1 MQNSAINIK
10 RRWQNSLIDQNLR
23 ASALLPVLAYDD
35 ENNYFLMDDR
45 TIGVAFQCTPA
56 SFANDQMND
65 RLQGFLNQNYPD
77 DSIMSFTLFKSP
89 DVYGDLAKMRYLRKD
104 YNDPLMR
111 EIIGERMKFVEHH
124 TKEPISTRTGKGLY
138 NIGYIFDQK
147 LIVTF
152 KMPIAGR
159 TPSAAEIEQIGD
171 LAETISSGLQTAEL
185 QPRPINAVTYLR
197 IMETMINSSK
207 DASWRDSVTTWDE
220 GKPLNEQVFDYGT
233 DLVVE
238 RDALKLGSRHVRV
251 LSAKR
256 LPEAIYFGEAARFV
270 GDLSGAGV
278 SVQQSYM
285 ITVNIYMPNAE
296 KTKSVLD
303 RKRQF
308 ATNQAFG
315 PMLKFVRALGEKY
328 EGYNQLD
335 KSLSEGFKPVKLS
348 YTLAVFADSEDEAI
362 QAATAV
368 RNLWREQRFDMMNDT
383 FAMLPCFIN
392 MLPLCGSHAAVNDLF
407 RYKTMTTEHATSL
420 LPVFGE
426 WKGTGT
432 YHTSLMSRNGQLMS
446 LSLHD
451 SNTNKNA
458 VICAESGSGKSFL
471 VNELIMSYL
480 SEGAQIWVIDVGRS
494 YEKLCEL
501 VGGDFIHFGDSTDVS
516 LNPFGLIENTVVDI
530 DEETGEE
537 VVVDGYEAES
547 DALFSIV
554 SAMAS
559 VKGELSEFQQ
569 AVLKQVMQDVWNE
582 HGQGMLIDHIADACM
597 KHEDQRVKDVG
608 TQLYPFASKGSY
620 GKYFSRPNN
629 INFKNRFTVL
639 ELDDLQGRQHL
650 RQVVLLQLI
659 FQVGREIF
667 LGERGRKKLLIID
680 EAWDLLKEGEVAVFM
695 EHAYRKFRKY
705 GGSAIIATQS
715 VNDLYENPV
724 GRAIAEN
731 SAMMCLLG
739 QTAETVESI
748 RRTKRLDLPDAGYE
762 MLKGVHT
769 VLGAYS
775 EIFVKSNAGIGIGR
789 LVVGD
794 FQKLLYSSDP
804 NDIAAI
810 NHYREAGVPTAEAI
824 RRVIQDRQ
832 QPLS

>member
-1 MQNSAINIK
+1 MNTALGFK
-10 RRWQNSLIDQNLR
+10 RRWQDNLIEEEVR
-23 ASALLPVLAYDD
+23 ASSIIPVVAYDD
-35 ENNYFLMDDR
+35 DRKYFLMDDR
-45 TIGVAFQCTPA
+45 TVGVAFMCIPA
-56 SFANDQMND
+56 SFANEQMQD
-65 RLQGFLNQNYPD
+65 RLRGFLNQAYPENAVL
-77 DSIMSFTLFKSP
+77 SFTLFKSP
-89 DVYGDLAKMRYLRKD
+89 DIYAQMASMRYIRND

-111 EIIGERMKFVEHH
+111 EIMEERMKFIEGHS
-124 TKEPISTRTGKGLY
+124 KDPIVTRTKRGIY
-138 NIGYIFDQK
+138 DIGMMMDQK
-147 LIVTF
+147 LIVTL
-152 KMPIAGR
+152 KVPIAGR
-159 TPSAAEIEQIGD
+159 KPTAEEVDDICD
-171 LAETISSGLQTAEL
+171 LAESVSSGLQTAEL
-185 QPRPINAVTYLR
+185 HPVQMNAGQYIR
-197 IMETMINSSK
+197 IMETMLNWSK
-207 DASWRDSVTTWDE
+207 SASWRDSHEAWDE
-220 GKPLNEQVFDYGT
+220 GKPINEQIFDFDT
-233 DLVVE
+233 DITVE
-238 RDALKLGSRHVRV
+238 RGRLTLGGQNVHV

-256 LPEAIYFGEAARFV
+256 LPEAIYFGEAIRFI

-278 SVQQSYM
+278 SVRHNYM
-285 ITVNIYMPNAE
+285 VTVNVYMPSPE
-296 KTKSVLD
+296 KTKNVLD

-335 KSLSEGFKPVKLS
+335 KSLGSGYKPVKLS
-348 YTLAVFADSEDEAI
+348 YTVAVFTETEEEVI
-362 QAATAV
+362 QASAMI
-368 RNLWREQRFDMMNDT
+368 RNLWREQRFDIMNDT

-392 MLPLCGSHAAVNDLF
+392 MLPLCADHNSVTDTF
-407 RYKTMTTEHATSL
+407 RYKTMTTEHASPL
-420 LPVFGE
+420 LPIFGE

-432 YHTSLMSRNGQLMS
+432 FHTSLMSRNGQLMS

-471 VNELIMSYL
+471 VNELVMAYL
-480 SEGAQIWVIDVGRS
+480 SEGAQIWIIDVGRS
-494 YEKLCEL
+494 YEKLCEV
-501 VGGDFIHFGDSTDVS
+501 VGGDFIHFGDATDVS
-516 LNPFGLIENTVVDI
+516 LNPFGLVENTVLEV

-537 VVVDGYEAES
+537 VVIDGYEAES

-559 VKGELSEFQQ
+559 VKGQLSEFQQ
-569 AVLKQVMQDVWNE
+569 AVLKQIMQDVWNE
-582 HGQGMLIDHIADACM
+582 HGKGMLIDHISESCLA
-597 KHEDQRVKDVG
+597 HEDQRVKDVG
-608 TQLYPFASKGSY
+608 TQLHPFSSKGGY

-705 GGSAIIATQS
+705 GGSAVIATQS

-731 SAMMCLLG
+731 SASMFLLG

-748 RRTKRLDLPDAGYE
+748 KRTKRLELPEAGYE

-794 FQKLLYSSDP
+794 FQKLLYSTDP
-804 NDIAAI
+804 TDVAAI
-810 NHYREAGVPTAEAI
+810 NEYRERGMKTTDAI
-824 RRVIQDRQ
+824 NQVLEDRKRR
-832 QPLS
+832 

>member
-1 MQNSAINIK
+1 MNTALSLK
-10 RRWQNSLIDQNLR
+10 RRWQDNLIDQNLR
-23 ASALLPVLAYDD
+23 ASSIIPVVAYDED
-35 ENNYFLMDDR
+35 RKFFLMDDR
-45 TIGVAFQCTPA
+45 TLGVAYVCNPA
-56 SFANDQMND
+56 CFSNEQMQD
-65 RLQGFLNQNYPD
+65 RLQGFLNQSYPEN
-77 DSIMSFTLFKSP
+77 SVMSFTLFKSP
-89 DVYGDLAKMRYLRKD
+89 DIYRQLAEMRLIRNE

-111 EIIGERMKFVEHH
+111 QVMEERMKFMEAHS
-124 TKEPISTRTGKGLY
+124 KEPIVTRTSRGIYDVGMML
-138 NIGYIFDQK
+138 DQK
-147 LIVTF
+147 LIVTL
-152 KMPIAGR
+152 KIPIGGR
-159 TPSAAEIEQIGD
+159 KPTEEEIDTICD
-171 LAETISSGLQTAEL
+171 LSESVSSGLQTAEL
-185 QPRPINAVTYLR
+185 RPRQINAAQYIRL
-197 IMETMINSSK
+197 METMLNWSQE
-207 DASWRDSVTTWDE
+207 ASWRNSTESWDA
-220 GKPLNEQVFDYGT
+220 GKPINEQIFDFDT
-233 DLVVE
+233 DITVE
-238 RDALKLGSRHVRV
+238 RDRLTLGKKHVHV

-256 LPEAIYFGEAARFV
+256 LPEAVYFGEAVRFI
-270 GDLSGAGV
+270 GDLSGAGI
-278 SVQQSYM
+278 SVRQNYM
-285 ITVNIYMPNAE
+285 VTVNVYMPSPE
-296 KTKSVLD
+296 KTKNVLD

-335 KSLSEGFKPVKLS
+335 KSLSEGYKPVKLS
-348 YTLAVFADSEDEAI
+348 YTVAVFADSEEEVI
-362 QAATAV
+362 QASSMI
-368 RNLWREQRFDMMNDT
+368 RNLWREQRFDIMNDT

-392 MLPLCGSHAAVNDLF
+392 MMPLCADHTAVTDTF
-407 RYKTMTTEHATSL
+407 RYKTMTTEHASAL
-420 LPVFGE
+420 LPIFGE

-471 VNELIMSYL
+471 VNELVMAYL
-480 SEGAQIWVIDVGRS
+480 SEGAQVWIIDVGRS
-494 YEKLCEL
+494 YEKLCEV
-501 VGGDFIHFGDSTDVS
+501 VGGDFIHFGEGTDVS
-516 LNPFGLIENTVVDI
+516 LNPFGLVENTVLDV

-537 VVVDGYEAES
+537 LVIDGYEAES

-559 VKGELSEFQQ
+559 VKGQLSEFQQ
-569 AVLKQVMQDVWNE
+569 AVLKQIMQDVWNE
-582 HGQGMLIDHIADACM
+582 HGKEMLIDHISTACLE
-597 KHEDQRVKDVG
+597 HDDQRVNDVG
-608 TQLYPFASKGSY
+608 TQLHPFSSKGGY
-620 GKYFSRPNN
+620 GKYFCRPNN

-705 GGSAIIATQS
+705 GGSAVIATQS

-731 SAMMCLLG
+731 SSSMYLLG
-739 QTAETVESI
+739 QTSETVESI
-748 RRTKRLDLPDAGYE
+748 KRTKRLELPEHGYE

-775 EIFVKSNAGIGIGR
+775 EIFVKSNAGVGIGR

-804 NDIAAI
+804 VDVAAI
-810 NHYREAGVPTAEAI
+810 NEYREQGLSATDAI
-824 RRVIQDRQ
+824 NRVIQDRRR
-832 QPLS
+832 

>member
-1 MQNSAINIK
+1 MNTALSFK
-10 RRWQNSLIDQNLR
+10 RRWQGNLIDQSLR
-23 ASALLPVLAYDD
+23 ASSIIPVLAYDD
-35 ENNYFLMDDR
+35 ENKFFLMDDR
-45 TIGVAFQCTPA
+45 TVGVAFLCTPA
-56 SFANDQMND
+56 CFANDQMQD
-65 RLQGFLNQNYPD
+65 RLQGFLNQTYPENTVL
-77 DSIMSFTLFKSP
+77 SFTLFKSP
-89 DVYGDLAKMRYLRKD
+89 DIYRQLAEMRLIRNE

-111 EIIGERMKFVEHH
+111 DIMEQRMKFMEHH
-124 TKEPISTRTGKGLY
+124 SKEPIVTRTSRGVYDVGMML
-138 NIGYIFDQK
+138 DQK
-147 LIVTF
+147 LIVTL

-159 TPSAAEIEQIGD
+159 KPTAEDIDVITD
-171 LAETISSGLQTAEL
+171 LAEAVSSGLQTAEL
-185 QPRPINAVTYLR
+185 RPRQMNAAQYIRV
-197 IMETMINSSK
+197 METMLNWSEDAAWRNS
-207 DASWRDSVTTWDE
+207 VETWDE
-220 GKPLNEQVFDYGT
+220 GKPINEQIFDYDT
-233 DLVVE
+233 DLTVQ
-238 RDALKLGSRHVRV
+238 RNLLTLGKKHVHV

-256 LPEAIYFGEAARFV
+256 LPEAVYFGEAMRFV
-270 GDLSGAGV
+270 GDLSGSGV
-278 SVQQSYM
+278 SIRHNYM
-285 ITVNIYMPNAE
+285 VTVNIYMPSPE

-335 KSLSEGFKPVKLS
+335 KSLSEGYKPVKLS
-348 YTLAVFADSEDEAI
+348 YSVAVFTDSEEEVI
-362 QAATAV
+362 QASAMV
-368 RNLWREQRFDMMNDT
+368 RNLWREQRFDVMNDT

-392 MLPLCGSHAAVNDLF
+392 MLPFCADYAAVNDTF
-407 RYKTMTTEHATSL
+407 RYKTMTTEHASAL
-420 LPVFGE
+420 LPIFGE
-426 WKGTGT
+426 WQGTGT
-432 YHTSLMSRNGQLMS
+432 FHTSLMSRNGQLMS

-471 VNELIMSYL
+471 VNELVMSYL
-480 SEGAQIWVIDVGRS
+480 SEGAQVWIIDVGRS
-494 YEKLCEL
+494 YEKLCEV
-501 VGGDFIHFGDSTDVS
+501 VGGDFIHFGDGTDVS
-516 LNPFGLIENTVVDI
+516 LNPFGLVEDTILETD
-530 DEETGEE
+530 DDTGEE
-537 VVVDGYEAES
+537 VVIDGYEAES

-559 VKGELSEFQQ
+559 VKGQLSEFQQ
-569 AVLKQVMQDVWNE
+569 AVLKQVMQDMWDK
-582 HGQGMLIDHIADACM
+582 HGKNMLIDHISETCLQ
-597 KHEDQRVKDVG
+597 HEDQRIKDVG
-608 TQLYPFASKGSY
+608 TQLHPFSSKGGY

-629 INFKNRFTVL
+629 IDFKNRFTVL

-705 GGSAIIATQS
+705 GGSAVIATQS

-731 SAMMCLLG
+731 SASMFLLG

-748 RRTKRLDLPDAGYE
+748 KRTKRLELPEQGYE

-775 EIFVKSNAGIGIGR
+775 EIFVKSNAGVGIGR

-794 FQKLLYSSDP
+794 FQKLLYSTDP
-804 NDIAAI
+804 TDVAAI
-810 NHYREAGVPTAEAI
+810 QEYRDRGLSATEAI
-824 RRVIQDRQ
+824 EQVLRDRAR
-832 QPLS
+832 